1 MRESFIYALQNLL
14 VLDALSV
21 LWLLDGRFS
30 WKSGHLW
37 RKWLWLLVCIRML
50 LPVEFHLED
59 LNQSWKGWQ
68 VQLEVETD
76 DASRIDREAEE
87 EIFLNGESTYAQ
99 MPSAVTASVQ
109 SRQRVTKNKQRS
121 QKRITYLKKRK
132 QRSRKLFL
140 VFCGSRKR

>member
-1 MRESFIYALQNLL
+1 MREFFIYALQNLL
-14 VLDALSV
+14 VLDALILI

-76 DASRIDREAEE
+76 DASRTDREAEE
-87 EIFLNGESTYAQ
+87 EIILNGESTYAQ
-99 MPSAVTASVQ
+99 MPSADTASVQ
-109 SRQRVTKNKQRS
+109 SASEGDK
-121 QKRITYLKKRK
+121 
-132 QRSRKLFL
+132 
-140 VFCGSRKR
+140 